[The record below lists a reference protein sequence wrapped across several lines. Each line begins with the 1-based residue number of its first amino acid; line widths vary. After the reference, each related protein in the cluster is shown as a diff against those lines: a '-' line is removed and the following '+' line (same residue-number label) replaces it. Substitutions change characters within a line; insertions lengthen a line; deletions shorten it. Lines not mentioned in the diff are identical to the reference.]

1 VTTEVGR
8 AKATGAI
15 RARMERNFMAA
26 VVTAVREAG
35 KAEKRLRVL
44 ERRTELAGLATPT
57 YTRTWSSLMLLLAAV
72 ASEPSLLDPC

>member
-1 VTTEVGR
+1 MTTEVGR

-35 KAEKRLRVL
+35 KAEKRLGVL
-44 ERRTELAGLATPT
+44 ERRTELAGLAAAT
-57 YTRTWSSLMLLLAAV
+57 SHQDIVVLMLLHAAV